1 MTKSVVEYD
10 GDLPAIP
17 GHVSWEEPTAHLIRE
32 TPGEYAVRE
41 GRRPSKA
48 LLVNRLRT
56 AVREW
61 RRGGYQGASEVT
73 RDLFRF
79 WFEEDHQL
87 ADGTEF
93 RYYFGQREA
102 VETLAYLVEIRGYSD
117 IKPLIDDFGE
127 AFSGGLFSEGIRD
140 QTATDG
146 TRSIVRFFPE
156 AGSEGTQPL
165 PPENLTRYAFKMAT
179 GSGKTIVMAM
189 IIVWSYFHRSRVPG
203 SRLSRNFLVVAP
215 NVIVYQRLEKDFQ
228 SNRVF
233 EELPL
238 VPHGWTLDLKP
249 IVRGESAEP
258 SPNGTLI
265 LTNIQ
270 QLHQSRERE
279 WTPASAVEAMLGRPV
294 TKDLGSH
301 ERSLLE
307 RIRSLPDL
315 IAINDEAHHVH
326 DAELEWSKT
335 LLGLKHKLRLW
346 LDFSA
351 TPKTQTGTFFPWI
364 ICDYPLPQAVEDQI
378 VKAPLIVQRVDHGDP
393 EKVTKDNVVQAYAD
407 WIHAAVVRWREH
419 EAAYEPVGQ
428 KPVLFIMAEQSSYA
442 DAIGKWL
449 IDTKEFGLQPKEVQ
463 VIHTDSSGEVR
474 KGDLDVARDAVRT
487 IDEADNPIK
496 VIVSVLML
504 REGWDVRSVSVVLG
518 LRPFTAKAQILPEQA
533 VGRGLR
539 LMPGVEGRQTLEVMG
554 TRAFEEFV
562 SELEQ
567 EGLPIGKTKT
577 PPPLPVKIEPIRER
591 AEYDIAIPLTQPLLE
606 RSYAKLSELDPAAL
620 GPIDRLANLQGDA
633 EMQFVLNFMTTGS
646 KVGEVHVTYPI
657 LVPQE
662 AISRL
667 VDSIAAKAAI
677 PGRFAELYPI
687 VERYIRDVAFGRP
700 VDLEDKPVAVA
711 LSKFSVREQVA
722 VEIAKRI
729 GSLTVEKKELEFEN
743 AEFRLSQ
750 VDTFLWRRMHF
761 AANHTI
767 FNFVTAY
774 NAYER
779 RFAEF
784 LDQCPDVPRWAALA
798 THFTRFNVTYLNKNG
813 ALKRYYPDFIA
824 VQSTDAGDV
833 NWIIE
838 TKGRM
843 YEDVEHKDRGTR
855 QWCRVV
861 AEETGQDWR
870 YMRVDQLI
878 FDKGHFG
885 DLDQLVRTVQREQS
899 PMLAQ
904 VIQPADRLAHDVTRD
919 Q

>member
-1 MTKSVVEYD
+1 MSGSVVEYD
-10 GDLPAIP
+10 GDLPAIS
-17 GHVSWEEPTAHLIRE
+17 GHVSWEEPTAHLVRE
-32 TPGEYAVRE
+32 SPGEYAIRE

-56 AVREW
+56 AVSEW
-61 RRGGYQGASEVT
+61 RRGGYQGASDVT
-73 RDLFRF
+73 RELFGY
-79 WFEEDHQL
+79 WFEEDHLL

-93 RYYFGQREA
+93 RFYFGQREA
-102 VETLAYLVEIRGYSD
+102 VETLAYLVEIRGYTD
-117 IKPLIDDFGE
+117 IKPLIEDFGE
-127 AFSGGLFSEGIRD
+127 AFSGGLFKEGIRH

-146 TRSIVRFFPE
+146 SRSIVRFFPE
-156 AGSEGTQPL
+156 AGSEGTQGL

-189 IIVWSYFHRSRVPG
+189 IVVWSYFHRSRVP
-203 SRLSRNFLVVAP
+203 SSPLSRNFLVVAP
-215 NVIVYQRLEKDFQ
+215 NVIVYQRLAKDFQ

-233 EELPL
+233 EALPL

-249 IVRGESAEP
+249 ILRGESAEP

-270 QLHQSRERE
+270 QLHQSREKE

-326 DAELEWSKT
+326 DADLEWSKT
-335 LLGLKHKLRLW
+335 LLTLKDKLRLW

-351 TPKTQTGTFFPWI
+351 TPKSQTGTFFPWI

-407 WIHAAVVRWREH
+407 WIHAAVKRWREH
-419 EAAYEPVGQ
+419 EAAYAPVGQ
-428 KPVLFIMAEQSSYA
+428 KPVLFIMAEQSAYA

-449 IDTKEFGLQPKEVQ
+449 IDTKEFGLKAKEVQ
-463 VIHTDSSGEVR
+463 IIHTNASGEIL
-474 KGDLDVARDAVRT
+474 KGDLDEARIAVRT
-487 IDEADNPIK
+487 IDEPGNPVK

-504 REGWDVRSVSVVLG
+504 REGWDVQSVSVVLG
-518 LRPFTAKAQILPEQA
+518 LRPFSAKAQILPEQA

-539 LMPGVEGRQTLEVMG
+539 LMPDVVGRQTLEVMG
-554 TRAFEEFV
+554 TRAFEDFV
-562 SELEQ
+562 AELEQ
-567 EGLPIGKTKT
+567 EGLPIERRKD
-577 PPPLPVKIEPIRER
+577 PPPLPVKIEPTRER
-591 AEYDIAIPLTQPLLE
+591 AQYDIAIPLTQPLLE
-606 RSYAKLSELDPAAL
+606 RSYAKLVELDPEDI
-620 GPIDRLANLQGDA
+620 GSIDRLANLRGDT
-633 EMQFVLNFMTTGS
+633 EMEFVLNFMTTGS
-646 KVGEVHVTYPI
+646 KVGQVRVSYPI

-667 VDSIAAKAAI
+667 VDSAAAKAGI

-687 VERYIRDVAFGRP
+687 IERYVRTVAFGRP
-700 VDLEDKPVAVA
+700 VDLDDPPVAVA

-722 VEIAKRI
+722 AEIAKRI
-729 GSLTVEKKELEFEN
+729 GSLTVEAKKLEFDD

-750 VDTFLWRRMHF
+750 VETFLWRRIHF

-774 NAYER
+774 NNYER

-784 LDQCPDVPRWAALA
+784 LDRCHPEVSRWAALA
-798 THFTRFNVTYLNKNG
+798 THFTKFNVTYLNKNG
-813 ALKRYYPDFIA
+813 ALKRYYPDFVA
-824 VQSTDAGDV
+824 VQTTDTGEV

-843 YEDVEHKDRGTR
+843 YEDVEYKDKGTL

-878 FDKGHFG
+878 FDKGQFG
-885 DLDQLVRTVQREQS
+885 NLDHLVRTVEDAQS
-899 PMLAQ
+899 PRLAQ
-904 VIQPADRLAHDVTRD
+904 IITPAG
-919 Q
+919 

>member
-1 MTKSVVEYD
+1 VTSSVVEYD

-17 GHVSWEEPTAHLIRE
+17 NHVSWEEPTAHLIRE
-32 TPGEYAVRE
+32 APGEYAVRE

-48 LLVNRLRT
+48 LLVNRLRA
-56 AVREW
+56 AVNEW
-61 RRGGYQGASEVT
+61 RRGGYPGSSDVT
-73 RDLFRF
+73 QDLFRF

-87 ADGTEF
+87 ADGSEF

-102 VETLAYLVEIRGYSD
+102 VETLAYLVEIRGYTD

-127 AFSGGLFSEGIRD
+127 AFSGGLFNEGIRH

-146 TRSIVRFFPE
+146 SRSIVRFFPE
-156 AGSEGTQPL
+156 AGSEGTQAL
-165 PPENLTRYAFKMAT
+165 PPEDLTRYAFKMAT

-189 IIVWSYFHRSRVPG
+189 IIAWSYFHRARVPG
-203 SRLSRNFLVVAP
+203 SSLSRNFLVVAP

-249 IVRGESAEP
+249 ILRGESAEP

-270 QLHQSRERE
+270 QLHQSREKE

-326 DAELEWSKT
+326 DADLEWSKT
-335 LLGLKHKLRLW
+335 LLSLKDKLRLW

-351 TPKTQTGTFFPWI
+351 TPKSQTGTFFPWI

-407 WIHAAVVRWREH
+407 WIHAAVKRWREH
-419 EAAYEPVGQ
+419 EAAYAPVGQ
-428 KPVLFIMAEQSSYA
+428 KPVLFIMAEQSAYA

-449 IDTKEFGLQPKEVQ
+449 IETKEFGLKPKEVQ
-463 VIHTDSSGEVR
+463 IIHTNASGEIL
-474 KGDLDVARDAVRT
+474 KGDLEAAREAVRT
-487 IDEADNPIK
+487 IDDPGNPVK

-554 TRAFEEFV
+554 TRAFEDFV
-562 SELEQ
+562 AELEQ

-591 AEYDIAIPLTQPLLE
+591 AQYDIAIPLTQPLLE
-606 RSYAKLSELDPAAL
+606 RSYAKLAQLNPEDI
-620 GPIDRLANLQGDA
+620 GPIDRLADLRSDP

-646 KVGEVHVTYPI
+646 KVGEVRVGYPI

-667 VDSIAAKAAI
+667 VDSAARKANI
-677 PGRFAELYPI
+677 PGRFHELYPI
-687 VERYIRDVAFGRP
+687 IERYIRDVAFARP
-700 VDLEDKPVAVA
+700 VDLDDEPIAIA

-722 VEIAKRI
+722 AEIAKRI
-729 GSLTVEKKELEFEN
+729 GSLTVETKELEFDN
-743 AEFRLSQ
+743 AKFRLSE
-750 VDTFLWRRMHF
+750 VETFLWRRIHF

-774 NAYER
+774 NNYER
-779 RFAEF
+779 RFAEC
-784 LDQCPDVPRWAALA
+784 LDGCSDVPRWAALA
-798 THFTRFNVTYLNKNG
+798 THFTKFNVTYLNKNG
-813 ALKRYYPDFIA
+813 ALKRYYPDFVA
-824 VQSTDAGDV
+824 VQTTVDGEV

-843 YEDVEHKDRGTR
+843 FEDVEYKDKGTR
-855 QWCRVV
+855 QWCRVI
-861 AEETGQDWR
+861 AEETLQDWR

-878 FDKGHFG
+878 FDKGKFER
-885 DLDQLVRTVQREQS
+885 LENLVAAVEAAQS
-899 PMLAQ
+899 PRLAQ
-904 VIQPADRLAHDVTRD
+904 VIDAVDVLQR
-919 Q
+919 

>member
-1 MTKSVVEYD
+1 MRGSIVEYD

-32 TPGEYAVRE
+32 AAGEYAVRE

-48 LLVNRLRT
+48 LLVNRLRA
-56 AVREW
+56 AVSEW
-61 RRGGYQGASEVT
+61 RRGGYQGASDVT
-73 RDLFRF
+73 LELFRY

-87 ADGTEF
+87 SDGTEF

-127 AFSGGLFSEGIRD
+127 SFSGGLFNEGIRH

-146 TRSIVRFFPE
+146 SRSIVRFFPE

-189 IIVWSYFHRSRVPG
+189 IIVWSYFHRARVPG
-203 SRLSRNFLVVAP
+203 SPLSRNFLLVAP

-249 IVRGESAEP
+249 ILRGESAEP

-270 QLHQSRERE
+270 QLHQSREKE

-307 RIRSLPDL
+307 RTRSLPDL

-326 DAELEWSKT
+326 DADLEWSKT
-335 LLGLKHKLRLW
+335 LLSLKDKLRLW

-351 TPKTQTGTFFPWI
+351 TPKSQPHGTFFPWI

-378 VKAPLIVQRVDHGDP
+378 VKAPLIVQRVDRSDP
-393 EKVTKDNVVQAYAD
+393 EKVTRDNVVQAYAD
-407 WIHAAVVRWREH
+407 WIHAAVKRWREH
-419 EAAYEPVGQ
+419 EAAYAPVGQ
-428 KPVLFIMAEQSSYA
+428 KPVLFIMAEQSAYA
-442 DAIGKWL
+442 DEIGKWL
-449 IDTKEFGLQPKEVQ
+449 IETKEFGLKPKEVQ
-463 VIHTDSSGEVR
+463 IIHTNASGEIL
-474 KGDLDVARDAVRT
+474 KGDLDAAREAVRT
-487 IDEADNPIK
+487 IDNPGNPVK

-539 LMPGVEGRQTLEVMG
+539 LMPGVDGRQTLEVMG
-554 TRAFEEFV
+554 TRAFEDFV
-562 SELEQ
+562 AELEQ
-567 EGLPIGKTKT
+567 EGLPVERRKD

-606 RSYAKLSELDPAAL
+606 RSYAKLKELDPQDI
-620 GPIDRLANLQGDA
+620 GPIDRLANLEGDP

-646 KVGEVHVTYPI
+646 KVGEVRVSYPV

-667 VDSIAAKAAI
+667 VDSAAAKAKI
-677 PGRFAELYPI
+677 PGRFHELYPI
-687 VERYIRDVAFGRP
+687 IERYVREVAFGRP
-700 VDLEDKPVAVA
+700 VDLDDQPIAVA

-722 VEIAKRI
+722 AEIATRI
-729 GSLTVEKKELEFEN
+729 GSLTVEAKELEFDN
-743 AEFRLSQ
+743 AEFRLSE
-750 VDTFLWRRMHF
+750 VETFLWRRIHF

-774 NAYER
+774 NNYER

-784 LDQCPDVPRWAALA
+784 LDRCADVPRWAALA
-798 THFTRFNVTYLNKNG
+798 THFTNFNVTYLNRNG

-824 VQSTDAGDV
+824 VQSTPAGEV

-843 YEDVEHKDRGTR
+843 YEDVEHKDKGTR

-870 YMRVDQLI
+870 YMRIDQLV
-878 FDKGHFG
+878 FDKGRFA
-885 DLDQLVRTVQREQS
+885 DLSDLVDTVKNQAS
-899 PMLAQ
+899 PLLAQ
-904 VIQPADRLAHDVTRD
+904 VVLPQAAESQPRES
-919 Q
+919 